1 MPRPSGARKSQHN
14 HRHENGLVGPGKRVV
29 KQKSNQH
36 LNGIAKSPA
45 STEHLP
51 ESSSAVN
58 SDPASPISPLP
69 PSRTDDSFART
80 NDSSETDGPENAKRW
95 ESTNGNTMATQKI
108 KPRSGQDLS
117 ALQIANTILRSRPA
131 TDTISLLIVLL
142 ALPSMIL
149 TIVQALFAS
158 LTLMPGAGPLS
169 VASIIDVFQ
178 GSFGA
183 PSVATMIWVDT
194 AVFLAW
200 ICLWNWAQNFA
211 LDLAQIHI
219 AITLGNG
226 SGKSSSAKTFCFAL
240 MLGLHTVRS
249 RGVRRFV
256 LSNLIP
262 TSLLSETRLAE
273 FLQYLPTDTDFGD
286 TPGPPSKIRSLF
298 AIHILSQ
305 ALIGFIRRQVTNSQ
319 TGAVSKSSKRA
330 DTEATAGAASEVGG
344 LDSSAATTSGT
355 DYQPQPPPLLRDA
368 KASGL
373 TAKKRRRQA
382 NHVRSRQPFWAALAS
397 TKVHVL
403 REVENKKGLPTA
415 TTSQDGYHELPQSD
429 NVWIRNVNPSS
440 IQVEA
445 RYNHLPSEDLESS
458 YMESWKP
465 LFVRINGAKW
475 QSVQID
481 EIQDENAVGNW
492 SVDINGLAPNCTYTC
507 TFHEADTGEEFASV
521 MVRTPVLMD
530 KDYPTSMVSTPIQPA
545 RPQSP
550 TTTLK
555 NSIASEEGKLSEARR
570 KLAQLKRQHKA
581 ALNKADRE
589 VDSLNGRLKSGG
601 DDNKL
606 RQKLLQTE
614 RQIRQTEDNSTS
626 ISSALDGLE
635 TVPEDETLEWNTRKA
650 AFEEQKRFLLEATK
664 ALTDA
669 KAAADAEL
677 ACQNNELTS
686 AVTRKDRLSAR
697 VTKLNEQHDRIM
709 QANAQGMNEKER
721 KEADNAA
728 KQQDQLHREKELLDN
743 ISRLNAQLFEAQMQT
758 NNYWREIEIM
768 DKQDQLQRS
777 RMMLSNGPL
786 TPEGELPGTR
796 FQTQHT
802 RPFAFGSFNT
812 LPVTTVEAQESPFLA
827 YASTLPHGGRPRS
840 GTNQSIG
847 ALSNFS
853 EDFDDADPIPPTLQE
868 NGRKGSG
875 SSRGKNNG
883 SPVHGFVGGAMRS
896 PGRHSPGQMPG
907 TAAW

>member
-1 MPRPSGARKSQHN
+1 MPRPSAARKNQHN
-14 HRHENGLVGPGKRVV
+14 ARHENGLVGPGKRVV
-29 KQKSNQH
+29 KQKSNQQ
-36 LNGIAKSPA
+36 LNGTAKL
-45 STEHLP
+45 STPTEPLP
-51 ESSSAVN
+51 ESSPAVN
-58 SDPASPISPLP
+58 GVPTSPSSPQ
-69 PSRTDDSFART
+69 PSRSDDPFARS
-80 NDSSETDGPENAKRW
+80 NDSETDCPDNAKKW
-95 ESTNGNTMATQKI
+95 ETANGNTMAFHKTKQK
-108 KPRSGQDLS
+108 SGHEVS

-131 TDTISLLIVLL
+131 CDTISLLIVLL

-226 SGKSSSAKTFCFAL
+226 SGKSNSANTFCFAL
-240 MLGLHTVRS
+240 MLGVHTVRS
-249 RGVRRFV
+249 RGVRRFI

-262 TSLLSETRLAE
+262 TSLLSQTRLAD
-273 FLQYLPTDTDFGD
+273 FLEYLPTDADFGE

-319 TGAVSKSSKRA
+319 AGSASKPSKRV
-330 DTEATAGAASEVGG
+330 DTEATAGSAPEASGPDG
-344 LDSSAATTSGT
+344 NAATASGT
-355 DYQPQPPPLLRDA
+355 DYQPPPPPMLRDA

-403 REVENKKGLPTA
+403 REVENKKGAPNA
-415 TTSQDGYHELPQSD
+415 TTTQDGYSELPQSE
-429 NVWIRNVNPSS
+429 NVWVKTVEPSS

-445 RYNHLPSEDLESS
+445 RFNYLSLEDPESAIMESS
-458 YMESWKP
+458 KP
-465 LFVRINGAKW
+465 LFIRINGAKW
-475 QSVQID
+475 QSVLID
-481 EIQDENAVGNW
+481 EVHDENAVGNW
-492 SVDINGLAPNCTYTC
+492 NVDINGLAPNCTYTC
-507 TFHEADTGEEFASV
+507 TFHDAETGEEFASV
-521 MVRTPVLMD
+521 MVRTPVLID
-530 KDYPTSMVSTPIQPA
+530 KDYPTTMVSTPVQPT

-555 NSIASEEGKLSEARR
+555 NSIASEEGKLSEARK

-581 ALNKADRE
+581 GLNKADRE
-589 VDSLNGRLKSGG
+589 VDSLNGRLRSGG

-614 RQIRQTEDNSTS
+614 RQIRQTEDNTTS
-626 ISSALDGLE
+626 ISSALDTLE
-635 TVPEDETLEWNTRKA
+635 TVPEDETLEWTNRKA
-650 AFEEQKRFLLEATK
+650 AFEEQKKLLAEATK

-669 KAAADAEL
+669 RAAADSEL
-677 ACQNNELTS
+677 GCHNNELTS
-686 AVTRKDRLSAR
+686 AVTRKERLSGR

-709 QANAQGMNEKER
+709 QANAEGLNEKER
-721 KEADNAA
+721 KEADYAA
-728 KQQDQLHREKELLDN
+728 KQQDQLHREKELLEN
-743 ISRLNAQLFEAQMQT
+743 ISRLNAQLFEVQMQT

-777 RMMLSNGPL
+777 KLMLSNGPL
-786 TPEGELPGTR
+786 TPEGDLPGTR
-796 FQTQHT
+796 LQPQHA
-802 RPFAFGSFNT
+802 RPYAFGSFNT
-812 LPVTTVEAQESPFLA
+812 LPVTTFEAQESPFLA
-827 YASTLPHGGRPRS
+827 YASTLPNGGRPRS

-847 ALSNFS
+847 GLSNLS
-853 EDFDDADPIPPTLQE
+853 EDFDDADPIPPPLQE

-883 SPVHGFVGGAMRS
+883 SPAHGFMGGSMRS
-896 PGRHSPGQMPG
+896 PGRHSPGHIPG
-907 TAAW
+907 STTW

>member
-1 MPRPSGARKSQHN
+1 MPRPSGARKNQHN
-14 HRHENGLVGPGKRVV
+14 NRHENGLVGPGKRIV
-29 KQKSNQH
+29 KQKSNQQ
-36 LNGIAKSPA
+36 LNGIVKSPA
-45 STEHLP
+45 PTEPLP
-51 ESSSAVN
+51 EPSSAVN
-58 SDPASPISPLP
+58 GVPVSPISPQP
-69 PSRTDDSFART
+69 PTRADDPLART
-80 NDSSETDGPENAKRW
+80 NDSSETDAPENAKRW
-95 ESTNGNTMATQKI
+95 DSANGNSMATQKSRP
-108 KPRSGQDLS
+108 KSSQDVS

-131 TDTISLLIVLL
+131 CDTISLLIVLL

-158 LTLMPGAGPLS
+158 LTLMPGTGPLS

-183 PSVATMIWVDT
+183 PSVATMVWVDA
-194 AVFLAW
+194 AVFMVW

-226 SGKSSSAKTFCFAL
+226 SGKSSSANTFCFAL

-249 RGVRRFV
+249 RSVRRFV
-256 LSNLIP
+256 LSNLVP
-262 TSLLSETRLAE
+262 TNLISGTRLE
-273 FLQYLPTDTDFGD
+273 EYLQYFPSDTDFGD
-286 TPGPPSKIRSLF
+286 TPTAPSKIGSLF

-319 TGAVSKSSKRA
+319 AGTASKGGKRV
-330 DTEATAGAASEVGG
+330 DTEATAGSAPENIGTDSTAAV
-344 LDSSAATTSGT
+344 ASGT
-355 DYQPQPPPLLRDA
+355 DYQPTPPPMLRDA
-368 KASGL
+368 KASGVS
-373 TAKKRRRQA
+373 AKKRRRQA

-403 REVENKKGLPTA
+403 REVENKKGLPNA
-415 TTSQDGYHELPQSD
+415 TISQDGYNELPQSD
-429 NVWIRNVNPSS
+429 NVWIRNVDPSS

-445 RYNHLPSEDLESS
+445 RFNHLSSDDPESNYLEGS
-458 YMESWKP
+458 KP

-481 EIQDENAVGNW
+481 DVQDENAVGNW
-492 SVDINGLAPNCTYTC
+492 NVDINGLAPNCTYTC
-507 TFHEADTGEEFASV
+507 TFHDSVTGEEFASV

-530 KDYPTSMVSTPIQPA
+530 KDYSATTVSVPVQPT

-555 NSIASEEGKLSEARR
+555 NSIASEENKLSEARK

-581 ALNKADRE
+581 GLNKADRE
-589 VDSLNGRLKSGG
+589 VDSLNGRLRSGG

-626 ISSALDGLE
+626 LSSALDTLE
-635 TVPEDETLEWNTRKA
+635 TVPENETLEWTTRKA
-650 AFEEQKRFLLEATK
+650 AFEEQKRLLADATK

-677 ACQNNELTS
+677 GCQNTEFSSAATRKERLTS
-686 AVTRKDRLSAR
+686 R

-709 QANAQGMNEKER
+709 QANADGMNEKER
-721 KEADNAA
+721 KEADSAA

-743 ISRLNAQLFEAQMQT
+743 ISRLNTQLFDVQMQT

-777 RMMLSNGPL
+777 KMILSNGPL

-796 FQTQHT
+796 LQSQHS
-802 RPFAFGSFNT
+802 RPYAFGSFNA
-812 LPVTTVEAQESPFLA
+812 LPVATAEAQESPFLA
-827 YASTLPHGGRPRS
+827 YASTLPNGGRPRS
-840 GTNQSIG
+840 GTDRSIG
-847 ALSNFS
+847 GVSNYS
-853 EDFDDADPIPPTLQE
+853 EDFDDADPIPPTLQA

-883 SPVHGFVGGAMRS
+883 SPAHGFIGGALRS
-896 PGRHSPGQMPG
+896 PGRHSPGHLPG
-907 TAAW
+907 TTTW